1 MAPGPLA
8 RVVRVA
14 PSPLESPAR
23 AALGRAG
30 RYGTRFPNMPA
41 TNRQSAGAI
50 DLCMRYLA
58 AIIGMFA
65 TVVLLLP
72 H

>member
-1 MAPGPLA
+1 VRHSAAPAA
-8 RVVRVA
+8 RHTLSEHVGN
-14 PSPLESPAR
+14 ES
-23 AALGRAG
+23 
-30 RYGTRFPNMPA
+30 
-41 TNRQSAGAI
+41 AI
-50 DLCMRYLA
+50 GGCDHLCMRYLA